1 MVPTF
6 QAELLFWVSRAA
18 LKETGL
24 FQIDNIV
31 RSAMWATGPS
41 ATATGRYHKRVAV
54 LRLGKVNNCLL

>member
-31 RSAMWATGPS
+31 RSAMWATGTP
-41 ATATGRYHKRVAV
+41 AGRYHKRVAV